1 MATKKEIERK
11 IAVIFATDVV
21 GYSKSVEKNED
32 QTIKNFRACKKILED
47 LFKEHDGRIF
57 NTAGDSVLAEF
68 SSAVS
73 AVICATEFQRLMK
86 ERNESETSD
95 LKMEFRIG
103 INMGDVVVE
112 GDNLY
117 GDGVNIAA
125 RLEALAQ
132 PNGVCLSRSDHEF
145 INKKMDFLFN
155 DLGEQTV
162 KDNKFHAFDVVI
174 DDSHKRTVKTKS
186 KSQVPLIA
194 AIVGILV
201 LGIGGYAY
209 YNFSIK
215 DTDQKNGKTV
225 ETSSDRP
232 AILVMPFTNQSGKKE
247 NDYIGNGMTSHLITT
262 LSQHEQLLVLGK
274 STGEYLQKNQV
285 SDEEIINK
293 YGAQYVLDG
302 GIQVAGT
309 KTRINVELKDMTKNE
324 IIWSEIYDFSEDD
337 IFNIQDQVGSSV
349 LSHLQ
354 IEITR
359 GGVESTALKRLYTPE
374 VYKNLLLQATAFQQM
389 TPEGHYKAEEFW
401 EINKKLEPDN
411 FYLDTGRSWQLVQK
425 TWLGISKNP
434 QEDLKKAHKLALGV
448 LEKDHEHV
456 GAMSIAAMIEQTLG
470 DFDAA
475 CGRIDKMSILSEV
488 VLDIA
493 MVADTQRSCG
503 DYDGS
508 IKTYEK
514 VHRIA
519 PHYSAWVKVYYLFAI
534 MMKTFEEKS
543 GDYEKAKK
551 YALEQSNKDYVYAG
565 ARETF
570 HTVLAYIYHKEGD
583 LKLAKDHFE
592 KQKTMKNSITK
603 WWIEN
608 YDFVNSRPKEFM
620 NDYVKVLQS
629 LGMPDQ

>member
-1 MATKKEIERK
+1 MATKEIERK

-21 GYSKSVEKNED
+21 GYSKSIEKNED
-32 QTIKNFRACKKILED
+32 QTIKNFRVCKKILED
-47 LFKEHDGRIF
+47 LFQEHDGRIF

-86 ERNESETSD
+86 ERNESESSD

-132 PNGVCLSRSDHEF
+132 PNGVCLSRSVHEF

-201 LGIGGYAY
+201 LGIGGFAY

-215 DTDQKNGKTV
+215 DADQKNGKTV

-232 AILVMPFTNQSGKKE
+232 AILIMPFANQSGKKE
-247 NDYIGNGMTSHLITT
+247 NDYIGDGMTSHLITI
-262 LSQHEQLLVLGK
+262 LSQYEQLLVLGK
-274 STGEYLQKNQV
+274 STGEYVQKNQV
-285 SDEEIINK
+285 PDEEIKNK
-293 YGAQYVLDG
+293 YGAQFVLGG
-302 GIQVAGT
+302 GIQVSGN
-309 KTRINVELKDMTKNE
+309 KTRINVELKDLAKND
-324 IIWSEIYDFSEDD
+324 IIWSEIFDFSEDD
-337 IFNIQDQVGSSV
+337 IFNIQDKLGSSI
-349 LSHLQ
+349 LSNLQ

-374 VYKNLLLQATAFQQM
+374 VYKNRLLQGIAFQLQ

-401 EINKKLEPDN
+401 EINKKLEPNN
-411 FYLDTGRSWQLVQK
+411 FYLDTDRSWQLVQK

-434 QEDLKKAHKLALGV
+434 QEDLKKAHKLALDV
-448 LEKDHEHV
+448 LEKDPEHV
-456 GAMSIAAMIEQTLG
+456 NAMSIAALIEQTLG
-470 DFDAA
+470 DFDVA
-475 CGRIDKMSILSEV
+475 CGRLDKMIKLSKE
-488 VLDIA
+488 LSDIS

-508 IKTYEK
+508 IETFEK
-514 VHRIA
+514 VHIIA
-519 PHYSAWVKVYYLFAI
+519 PHYSAWVKVYYLYAI
-534 MMKTFEEKS
+534 MMKTFDEKS
-543 GDYEKAKK
+543 GDYEKAKN
-551 YALEQSNKDYVYAG
+551 YALEQSNKDYLWAG

-570 HTVLAYIYHKEGD
+570 HTVLAYIYYKEGD
-583 LKLAKDHFE
+583 EILAKDHFE

-608 YDFVNSRPKEFM
+608 FDFVNSRSKEFM

>member
-1 MATKKEIERK
+1 MATKEIERK

-32 QTIKNFRACKKILED
+32 QTIKNFRVCKKILED

-57 NTAGDSVLAEF
+57 NTAGDSVLSEF

-73 AVICATEFQRLMK
+73 AVICATEFQRLIK
-86 ERNESETSD
+86 ERNESETTD

-132 PNGVCLSRSDHEF
+132 PNGVCLSRSVHEF

-194 AIVGILV
+194 AMVGILV
-201 LGIGGYAY
+201 LGIGGFAY

-215 DTDQKNGKTV
+215 DTDQKNGKAV

-232 AILVMPFTNQSGKKE
+232 AILVKPFANQSGNKE

-262 LSQHEQLLVLGK
+262 LAQHEQLLVLGK

-285 SDEEIINK
+285 SDEDIVKK
-293 YGAQYVLDG
+293 YGVQFVLGG
-302 GIQVAGT
+302 GIQVSGN
-309 KTRINVELKDMTKNE
+309 KTRINVELKDLAKND

-354 IEITR
+354 IEITQ
-359 GGVESTALKRLYTPE
+359 GGVESTALKRLFTPE
-374 VYKNLLLQATAFQQM
+374 VYKNRLLGTTAFQLM
-389 TPEGHYKAEEFW
+389 TPEGHYRAEELW
-401 EINKKLEPDN
+401 KINKRLEPDN
-411 FYLDTGRSWQLVQK
+411 FYLDVNRAWQLAQK

-434 QEDLKKAHKLALGV
+434 QEDLIKAHKLALGV
-448 LEKDHEHV
+448 LEKDPDYV
-456 GAMSIAAMIEQTLG
+456 GAMSVAAQMEQLLG

-475 CGRIDKMSILSEV
+475 CGRIDKMSILSEEIV
-488 VLDIA
+488 DIA
-493 MVADTQRSCG
+493 MVADTQRSCS

-508 IKTYEK
+508 IETYEK

-519 PHYSAWVKVYYLFAI
+519 PHYSAWIKVYYLFAI

-543 GDYEKAKK
+543 GDYEKAKN
-551 YALEQSNKDYVYAG
+551 YALKHSNKDYLWAG
-565 ARETF
+565 ASETF

-583 LKLAKDHFE
+583 AKLAKDHFE

-603 WWIEN
+603 WWIVN
-608 YDFVNSRPKEFM
+608 FDFVNSRSKEFM

-629 LGMPDQ
+629 LGLPDQ

>member
-73 AVICATEFQRLMK
+73 AVICATEFQRLIQ

-132 PNGVCLSRSDHEF
+132 PNGVCLSRSVHEF

-201 LGIGGYAY
+201 LGIGGFAY

-215 DTDQKNGKTV
+215 DTDQKNGKAV
-225 ETSSDRP
+225 VTSSDRP
-232 AILVMPFTNQSGKKE
+232 AILVMPFANQSGKKE

-262 LSQHEQLLVLGK
+262 LSQHEHLLVLGK
-274 STGEYLQKNQV
+274 STGEHILKNKI
-285 SDEEIINK
+285 SDEDIVKK
-293 YGAQYVLDG
+293 YGAQFVLGG
-302 GIQVAGT
+302 GIQVSGN
-309 KTRINVELKDMTKNE
+309 KTRINVELKDLDKND

-337 IFNIQDQVGSSV
+337 IFNIQDKLGSSI
-349 LSHLQ
+349 LSNLQ
-354 IEITR
+354 IEITQ
-359 GGVESTALKRLYTPE
+359 GGVESTAIKRLYTPE
-374 VYKNLLLQATAFQQM
+374 VYKNRLLQGTAFTLM

-401 EINKKLEPDN
+401 GINKKLEPDN
-411 FYLDTGRSWQLVQK
+411 FYLDTDRSWQLVQK

-448 LEKDHEHV
+448 LEKDPEHV
-456 GAMSIAAMIEQTLG
+456 NAISIAALIEQTLG

-475 CGRIDKMSILSEV
+475 CGRLDKMLILSKQLVE
-488 VLDIA
+488 IG
-493 MVADTQRSCG
+493 MVAETQRSCG

-508 IKTYEK
+508 IETFEK

-543 GDYEKAKK
+543 GDYEKAKN
-551 YALEQSNKDYVYAG
+551 YALEQSNKDYLWAG

-583 LKLAKDHFE
+583 EKLAKDHFE

-608 YDFVNSRPKEFM
+608 FDFINSRSKEFM

>member
-1 MATKKEIERK
+1 MATKEIERK

-21 GYSKSVEKNED
+21 GYSKSIEKNED
-32 QTIKNFRACKKILED
+32 QTIKNFRVCKKILED
-47 LFKEHDGRIF
+47 LFQEHDGRIF

-86 ERNESETSD
+86 ERNESESSD

-103 INMGDVVVE
+103 INMGDVVIE
-112 GDNLY
+112 GGNLY

-132 PNGVCLSRSDHEF
+132 PNGVCLSRSVHEF

-155 DLGEQTV
+155 DLGEQKV

-174 DDSHKRTVKTKS
+174 DDSHKRTVKS

-201 LGIGGYAY
+201 LGIGGFAY

-215 DTDQKNGKTV
+215 DVDQKNGKTV

-232 AILVMPFTNQSGKKE
+232 AILVMPFANQSGKKE
-247 NDYIGNGMTSHLITT
+247 NDYIGNGMTSHLITI

-274 STGEYLQKNQV
+274 STGEYLQKNQL
-285 SDEEIINK
+285 SDEDIVK
-293 YGAQYVLDG
+293 TYGVQFVLGG
-302 GIQVAGT
+302 GIQVSGN
-309 KTRINVELKDMTKNE
+309 KTRINVELKDLAKND

-354 IEITR
+354 IEITL
-359 GGVESTALKRLYTPE
+359 GGVESTAVKRLFTPE
-374 VYKNLLLQATAFQQM
+374 VYKNNLLGTTAFQLM
-389 TPEGHYKAEEFW
+389 TPEGHFRAEELW

-411 FYLDTGRSWQLVQK
+411 FYLDVNRAWQLVQK
-425 TWLGISKNP
+425 TWLGISKKP
-434 QEDLKKAHKLALGV
+434 QEDLKKALRLALGV
-448 LEKDHEHV
+448 LEKDPDYV

-475 CGRIDKMSILSEV
+475 CGRIDKMSILSEA

-565 ARETF
+565 SRETF

-583 LKLAKDHFE
+583 LKLAKDYFE

-608 YDFVNSRPKEFM
+608 FDFVNSRPKEFM

>member
-1 MATKKEIERK
+1 MATKEIERK

-73 AVICATEFQRLMK
+73 AVICATEFQRLIK

-132 PNGVCLSRSDHEF
+132 PNGVCLSRSVHEF

-174 DDSHKRTVKTKS
+174 DDSHKRKVKTKS

-215 DTDQKNGKTV
+215 DIDQKYGKTV

-232 AILVMPFTNQSGKKE
+232 AILVMPFANQSGKKE

-285 SDEEIINK
+285 SYEEIVKK
-293 YGAQYVLDG
+293 YGVQFVLGG
-302 GIQVAGT
+302 GIQISGN
-309 KTRINVELKDMTKNE
+309 KTRINVELKDLAKNV

-337 IFNIQDQVGSSV
+337 IFKIQDQLGSSV

-354 IEITR
+354 IEITQ
-359 GGVESTALKRLYTPE
+359 GGVEDTASKRLFTPE
-374 VYKNLLLQATAFQQM
+374 VYKNRLLSTTAFQLM
-389 TPEGHYKAEEFW
+389 TPEGHYEAERLW

-411 FYLDTGRSWQLVQK
+411 FYLDTDRSWQLAQK

-434 QEDLKKAHKLALGV
+434 QVDLIKAQKLALAV
-448 LEKDHEHV
+448 LEKDPEHV
-456 GAMSIAAMIEQTLG
+456 AAMSIAATVEQILG

-475 CGRIDKMSILSEV
+475 CGRIDKMSILSEEV
-488 VLDIA
+488 VDIA
-493 MVADTQRSCG
+493 MVAEVQRSCG
-503 DYDGS
+503 DYDES
-508 IKTYEK
+508 IETYEK

-519 PHYSAWVKVYYLFAI
+519 PHYSAWIKVYYLYAI

-543 GDYEKAKK
+543 VNYEKAKN
-551 YALEQSNKDYVYAG
+551 YAMQHSNKDYLYTG
-565 ARETF
+565 ASETF
-570 HTVLAYIYHKEGD
+570 HTVLAYIHHKEGD
-583 LKLAKDHFE
+583 AKLAKDHFE

-608 YDFVNSRPKEFM
+608 FDFINTRSKEFM
-620 NDYVKVLQS
+620 NDYIKVLQS